1 MYERILVLGFY
12 GRNNIGD
19 DAYTL
24 SFPILFSKAQSI
36 RFISMDD
43 ITELPSDIDIV
54 VCGGGD
60 IINDYFMEKA
70 QNILKNFAGRIYA
83 VSIGIPY
90 ASCSK
95 YLHLFDHVFVRSS
108 TDYVLACKEIGSRN
122 VTQCPDASVLL
133 PFRMGIKQNTK
144 KKIGICLAQPYFYG
158 NPKKSL
164 LISSLITCLVNMTT
178 KHDVEFHL
186 FAFNYEINSTNECDI
201 ILNEI
206 ISRKLLQYNITTIT
220 HDITNP
226 IVMLEQLALMDY
238 NICMRYHSVMFSL
251 IAKVPFLVL
260 FTSQKIENLLI
271 DINYNQSL
279 MYKLDTDKYYRPV
292 LIDESK
298 LISYLDN
305 LMLKHT
311 IDIGFDKSNF
321 GKIYDIILAKQ
332 KTANL
337 LLRRHIRSLNDVL
350 ASLRRAIPKYLH
362 MDVCKYDSLLH
373 TRQAFPT
380 EGKPPIELARFIC
393 FILTGKVH
401 HPCIW
406 GLAENLVK
414 DDFCLYEAVEF
425 IWNYCKK
432 TEDIDD
438 SSEIY
443 YPIPENFSRKILLNL
458 DFVFQNDF
466 SQYHRSGW
474 GYVVG
479 SLMNLDAPLMLKT
492 SDILLD
498 TYVDRS
504 FHWGLDILRTI
515 GIVPYV
521 KPWYGFI
528 HHTYDT
534 THSEYNCIELF
545 KKQEFIDSLRCCKG
559 LLALSYNLAEK
570 LRQSIKN
577 LNMTVPV
584 YVLYHPMEFV
594 DNTFSIQKFLNNPNK
609 KIVQIGAW
617 LRNPYAIYELPIEPR
632 NGLNIKKY
640 ALKGKEMDQY
650 FSPPQFMDAIYD
662 TLILKDWYNK
672 EKNQYVFGMSDYCND
687 ISRHICRICRHHC
700 NDTNKFCQG
709 LYNMVERQ
717 INSVTILER
726 LDNDEYDRLLSEN
739 IVFLNLV
746 DCSAVNTVIECIVRN
761 TIVVVNRLPALVEML
776 GEHYPGFYNT
786 LSEAAQIC
794 QDIRVLIKIY
804 NYILL
809 LDKTR
814 YKLEFFIKHIQD
826 IIESDGKEWNYV
838 YDLFNIPSTSINIF
852 QRRYT
857 GILRYLPRKYS
868 IYKR

>member
-1 MYERILVLGFY
+1 MNERILVLGFY
-12 GRNNIGD
+12 NRCNIGD
-19 DAYTL
+19 DLY
-24 SFPILFSKAQSI
+24 SFVFPLLFSKAQSI
-36 RFISMDD
+36 QFACMDD
-43 ITELPSDIDIV
+43 IVELPKDIDIV

-60 IINDYFMEKA
+60 IINDYFMGKA
-70 QNILKNFAGRIYA
+70 QSLLKNFSGRIYA

-122 VTQCPDASVLL
+122 VTLCPDASVIL
-133 PFRMGIKQNTK
+133 PYKKQDIQLT

-158 NPKKSL
+158 NPKKSI
-164 LISSLITCLVNMTT
+164 LISSFISSLVKFN
-178 KHDVEFHL
+178 KEHDVEFHL
-186 FAFNYEINSTNECDI
+186 FAFNYDRASTCECDI

-206 ISRKLLQYNITTIT
+206 LSKKLLYEGVNTIT

-226 IVMLEQLALMDY
+226 IEMLEEISKMTMT
-238 NICMRYHSVMFSL
+238 ICMRYHAVMFSL
-251 IAKVPFLVL
+251 IAKVPVLTL
-260 FTSQKIENLLI
+260 FTSQKIENLLV
-271 DINYNQSL
+271 DVGYSNTL
-279 MYKLDTDKYYRPV
+279 MYKLNIDKYYRPISINEELLNNYLET
-292 LIDESK
+292 LI
-298 LISYLDN
+298 N
-305 LMLKHT
+305 T
-311 IDIGFDKSNF
+311 TQIDCNFDRNALYSINDVIEK
-321 GKIYDIILAKQ
+321 K

-337 LLRRHIRSLNDVL
+337 LLRRHVRSLSDSL

-362 MDVCKYDSLLH
+362 MDVFIYDSLLH
-373 TRQAFPT
+373 VKQAFPT
-380 EGKPPIELARFIC
+380 GDKTPIELARFIC
-393 FILTGKVH
+393 FILSGKVH

-406 GLAENLVK
+406 GLSENLVK
-414 DDFCLYEAVEF
+414 DDFCLYEAIEF

-438 SSEIY
+438 ALEIY
-443 YPIPENFSRKILLNL
+443 YPIPNNFDRKYLLNL

-504 FHWGLDILRTI
+504 FHWGFDILKTI
-515 GIVPYV
+515 GIVPYT

-534 THSEYNCIELF
+534 SHSEYNCVELF
-545 KKQEFIDSLRCCKG
+545 KKPEFIESLKYCKG
-559 LLALSYNLAEK
+559 LLSLSHDLATK
-570 LRQSIKN
+570 LRTSVN
-577 LNMTVPV
+577 SLNMKVPV

-594 DNTFSIQKFLNNPNK
+594 DNVFTMQKFLNNPDK

-617 LRNPYAIYELPIEPR
+617 LRNPYAIYELPVES
-632 NGLNIKKY
+632 NKIKKV

-650 FSPPQFMDAIYD
+650 FSPPAFLETIHDI
-662 TLILKDWYNK
+662 LILKDWYNK
-672 EKNQYVFGMSDYCND
+672 ESKPYKSNISECSDD
-687 ISRHICRICRHHC
+687 IISRQICRMCRHHC

-717 INSVTILER
+717 LNSVTVLER
-726 LDNDEYDRLLSEN
+726 LDNDEYDKLLSEN

-761 TIVVVNRLPALVEML
+761 TVIVVNRLPALVEML
-776 GEHYPGFYNT
+776 GVNYPGFYDT
-786 LSEAAQIC
+786 LQEAAQIC
-794 QDIRVLIKIY
+794 QDFRRIQLIY
-804 NYILL
+804 NYLVL

-814 YKLEFFIKHIQD
+814 YKLEFFVKHIQD
-826 IIESDGKEWNYV
+826 IIASNGEEWNYE
-838 YDLFNIPSTSINIF
+838 YELFSAPVKATNIF
-852 QRRYT
+852 QRRYM
-857 GILRYLPRKYS
+857 GVLKYLPHKYS
-868 IYKR
+868 LYRR